1 MKKITLSSEIILQI
15 IKQYQSGLSLAKV
28 GKQFFVSG
36 EYIRELLHKNNIHV
50 RKYSEINRKHKVNED
65 YFSAIDTEEKAY
77 FLGLLFSD
85 GNVHAKYNSVV
96 LKLQE
101 KDKDILIKL
110 SHIIMD
116 KELLYKSEDNYVL
129 KFSSYKI
136 KQDLINL
143 GCMPNKT
150 FKLQFPQID
159 EKLYHHFIRGYFDG
173 DGSIIRYKND
183 FCISLIST
191 ENFCQAVNFIIFDQL
206 SISGKMNKDKE
217 MLARGNDITSIL
229 LYQGNR
235 RIQKILDWLYKDAI
249 IYLERKYQRY
259 LELKLWIENVDRRMP
274 NRINMHKAL

>member
-1 MKKITLSSEIILQI
+1 
-15 IKQYQSGLSLAKV
+15 
-28 GKQFFVSG
+28 
-36 EYIRELLHKNNIHV
+36 LHKNNIHV
-50 RKYSEINRKHKVNED
+50 RNYSEINRKHKVNEN
-65 YFSAIDTEEKAY
+65 YFSTIDTEEKAY

-136 KQDLINL
+136 KQDLIKL
-143 GCMPNKT
+143 GCVPNKT
-150 FKLQFPQID
+150 FKLEFPKININ
-159 EKLYHHFIRGYFDG
+159 LYSHFIRGYFDG
-173 DGSIIRYKND
+173 DGSIVRYKND

-191 ENFCQAVNFIIFDQL
+191 ENFCNSVNSIILEQL
-206 SISGKMNKDKE
+206 NIVGKINKDKE

-235 RIQKILDWLYKDAI
+235 RVQKILDWLYKDAT